1 MLKNC
6 DLAIKV
12 DPIQS
17 CYDLGCYG
25 SDYADP
31 MFEGCDYDVIGNKYK
46 N

>member
-31 MFEGCDYDVIGNKYK
+31 MLEGCDYDVIGNKYK